1 MNKEKFRL
9 DMQGAIFDLDGTLFD
24 SMWVW
29 NQVDLDFLGKRGFEV
44 PDDYTK
50 AIAHMD
56 AHRTA
61 RYTID
66 RFGLSEDIDDIVNE
80 WFEMAKDKYAY
91 DVICKQGAYEYVE
104 KLHNQGVKI
113 AIATSSDKVLFEKT
127 LERTGLNKFIYAVV
141 MMCIWRRPEGL
152 AQIHAIRLCMKIY
165 LQEFLEQK
173 KAVLRQQQYMRNAQR
188 KMKKK
193 Y

>member
-80 WFEMAKDKYAY
+80 WFEMAKEVNKGKSHP
-91 DVICKQGAYEYVE
+91 DVYLEAARRLGTNPCDTVVYEDILAGILGAKKGGFKTAAVYEERSKEDE
-104 KLHNQGVKI
+104 KEILKECDYYI
-113 AIATSSDKVLFEKT
+113 DS
-127 LERTGLNKFIYAVV
+127 FIN
-141 MMCIWRRPEGL
+141 
-152 AQIHAIRLCMKIY
+152 
-165 LQEFLEQK
+165 FL
-173 KAVLRQQQYMRNAQR
+173 
-188 KMKKK
+188 
-193 Y
+193 

>member
-44 PDDYTK
+44 HDDYTK

-61 RYTID
+61 RLTID
-66 RFGLSEDIDDIVNE
+66 RFGLSEDIVDIVNE
-80 WFEMAKDKYAY
+80 WF
-91 DVICKQGAYEYVE
+91 
-104 KLHNQGVKI
+104 
-113 AIATSSDKVLFEKT
+113 
-127 LERTGLNKFIYAVV
+127 
-141 MMCIWRRPEGL
+141 
-152 AQIHAIRLCMKIY
+152 
-165 LQEFLEQK
+165 
-173 KAVLRQQQYMRNAQR
+173 
-188 KMKKK
+188 
-193 Y
+193 